1 MTFADNGVDMVA
13 HPPHY
18 TQGGIECIDAL
29 RESLGLEGFSA
40 YCRGAA
46 IKYLWRCDFKGR
58 RVEDLRKAAWYI
70 NRLIEELER
79 AG

>member
-1 MTFADNGVDMVA
+1 MTPADNGVDMVA

-18 TQGGIECIDAL
+18 NHGGIECIDAI
-29 RESLGLEGFSA
+29 RASLGLDGFSA
-40 YCRGAA
+40 YCRGAV
-46 IKYLWRCDFKGR
+46 IKYCWRCDFKGR
-58 RVEDLRKAAWYI
+58 KVEDLRKAAWYL